1 MRRLLIAAA
10 VAALCL
16 PIAGAA
22 AQRQIVQSG
31 NVRVSFDGRL
41 APRALPRERLA
52 PVTVHLD
59 GSVATVDGTRPPQ
72 LREIS
77 VAVNR
82 AGRLSTAG
90 LPSCPPSRLQ
100 QTSTEAALH
109 LCRGAL
115 VGHGRFAVNVDVS
128 DSSLIPA
135 KGAVLVFNSS
145 TRKGSGMVLHLY
157 GTTPVKAAFVLPFEI
172 SRRSRGEFGTVFTAK
187 IPTLASDLGYVT
199 DIEADDRAQVPL
211 RRRGAQLPQRPLR
224 RAGRLPGGGLRPGQG
239 HLHLPRRQA
248 ADQQAAR
255 GLQGPVATR
264 PAPRLRREAQAR
276 PSRRASEACPRATVR
291 PSAPPR

>member
-72 LREIS
+72 LRELV

-82 AGRLSTAG
+82 AGRLSVTG
-90 LPSCPPSRLQ
+90 LPSCPASILQ
-100 QTSTEAALH
+100 QTSTETALD

-115 VGHGRFAVNVDVS
+115 VGHGRFAVNVDFPGTP
-128 DSSLIPA
+128 LIPA
-135 KGAVLVFNSS
+135 KGRVLVFNSS
-145 TRKGSGMVLHLY
+145 DRKGPGMVLHLY
-157 GTTPVKAAFVLPFEI
+157 GTAPVRAAFVLPFEI
-172 SRRSRGEFGTVFTAK
+172 SRRARGEFGTVFSAK
-187 IPTLASDLGYVT
+187 VPTLATGLGYVT
-199 DIEADDRAQVPL
+199 DIEL
-211 RRRGAQLPQRPLR
+211 TIGRRYRYAGEARSFLSASCAAPAGFPGAVYDLAKATFTFPEERVMTST
-224 RAGRLPGGGLRPGQG
+224 LPGNCR
-239 HLHLPRRQA
+239 
-248 ADQQAAR
+248 
-255 GLQGPVATR
+255 
-264 PAPRLRREAQAR
+264 
-276 PSRRASEACPRATVR
+276 VR
-291 PSAPPR
+291 